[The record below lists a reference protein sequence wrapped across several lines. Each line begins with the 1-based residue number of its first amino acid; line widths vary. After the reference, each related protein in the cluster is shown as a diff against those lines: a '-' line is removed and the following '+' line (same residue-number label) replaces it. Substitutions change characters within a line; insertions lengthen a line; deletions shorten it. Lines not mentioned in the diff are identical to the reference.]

1 MSTKPY
7 ALRLPK
13 GLLEL
18 AELKSKAD
26 RTDKAT
32 ALRQLLY
39 AGAEEYVLELLSQ
52 GRLTIGRAAE
62 LLEMSIYDVQRLA
75 QEHGIELGATADQY
89 QKARETAARLTPTLR
104 TSKRA

>member
-7 ALRLPK
+7 SLRIPK

-18 AELKSKAD
+18 AEWKSKID

-39 AGAEEYVLELLSQ
+39 AGAEEYVLKLISEGKLS
-52 GRLTIGRAAE
+52 IGRAAE
-62 LLEMSIYDVQRLA
+62 LLDLSVYDLQRLA
-75 QEHGIELGATADQY
+75 RERGVELGAAVEQY
-89 QKARETAARLTPTLR
+89 ERAREIAESLSRR
-104 TSKRA
+104 